1 MFTLEGGRLTLCR
14 KITELPRRYNAPSE
28 FRVKP
33 ASLVMCVCSTCHGE
47 RGVHP
52 DWALSGV
59 HHGGELETTVLSMG
73 VQHEDGQKGSP
84 SGDKSRDQGA
94 RRQRT
99 AAAEH

>member
-14 KITELPRRYNAPSE
+14 KITELPRRYSAPSE

-33 ASLVMCVCSTCHGE
+33 ASLVTWCLQYTCHGE

-59 HHGGELETTVLSMG
+59 HSGGELETTVLSMG
-73 VQHEDGQKGSP
+73 VQHEDGQKGSQ
-84 SGDKSRDQGA
+84 SGDRVGI
-94 RRQRT
+94 R
-99 AAAEH
+99 EPGG